1 MKTIGL
7 VGGVGPESTIDY
19 YRAMIAA
26 HREQQPDGSY
36 PSIVINSIDL
46 NRLIGS
52 IGNGELAAAAD
63 YLVDAVEAL
72 ARAGAAFGLI
82 GANAPHIVFDEVQRR
97 SPIPLV
103 SIVQATCDAAKARG
117 FTRLGLFGARFTM
130 QGRFYPDVFSKAGMT
145 LATPHPDEQIYIHD
159 KYMTELVKG
168 VLLDDTRN
176 ELVRI
181 AARLKERASI
191 EALILGGTEL
201 PLILRGDTAA
211 GLPLLDT
218 TRIHAHSAVVQSFA

>member
-7 VGGVGPESTIDY
+7 VGGIGPESTIDY

-26 HREQQPDGSY
+26 YRERQADGSY

-46 NRLIGS
+46 KRLIGS
-52 IGNGELAAAAD
+52 IGNDDLTAAAD
-63 YLVDAVEAL
+63 YLVDAVAAL
-72 ARAGAAFGLI
+72 ARAGAALGLI

-97 SPIPLV
+97 SPIRLV

-145 LATPHPDEQIYIHD
+145 LATPDPDDQIYIHD
-159 KYMTELVKG
+159 RYMTELVRG

-176 ELVRI
+176 ELMRI
-181 AARLKERASI
+181 AGRLQERAGI

-201 PLILRGDTAA
+201 SLILRSDKAA

-218 TRIHAHSAVVQSFA
+218 TRIHAHSAVAQAFG